1 MRIIPLDLLIV
12 FKNFK
17 GRISCLCGCSKKKKY
32 LKLSPKTTFAYG
44 SYNLKYADV
53 DLWIFFFFKK
63 LNILFLMSSISR
75 VSLARGIKVC
85 ISSEAASGSSTV
97 LGLDSEQQHLARVW
111 LWADNFSHS
120 KVLLLSSSSNKNK
133 ITVDCK
139 AAFYSA
145 PNQLPTVFSSR
156 CLMLPWKPLDLC
168 EGMSLVLSWQ
178 LVWFVR
184 ATRSNLPKQQR
195 NAESQSLM
203 CRSEGWHV
211 VSWLGFAELFR
222 KGRSWMQTV
231 NILMSGSTDR
241 IKHCWAALSVSTC
254 PVPYLNWLLRKTPVH
269 WDCGSP
275 GARLL
280 CGFLDT

>member
-1 MRIIPLDLLIV
+1 
-12 FKNFK
+12 
-17 GRISCLCGCSKKKKY
+17 
-32 LKLSPKTTFAYG
+32 
-44 SYNLKYADV
+44 
-53 DLWIFFFFKK
+53 
-63 LNILFLMSSISR
+63 MSSISR
-75 VSLARGIKVC
+75 VSLADGIEVC

-97 LGLDSEQQHLARVW
+97 LGLDCEQQHLARVW

-139 AAFYSA
+139 ATFYSA
-145 PNQLPTVFSSR
+145 PNQLPIVFSSR

-203 CRSEGWHV
+203 YRSEGWHV
-211 VSWLGFAELFR
+211 VSWFGFAELFR

-231 NILMSGSTDR
+231 NILMSGSTHR

-254 PVPYLNWLLRKTPVH
+254 PVPYLHWLLLKTPVH
-269 WDCGSP
+269 WDCASP
-275 GARLL
+275 VWVLTHIII
-280 CGFLDT
+280 FLKCSVFWIHTKIMFWNIFASNKIKKWKTQCSQIMNKSWAAGRIKSFSRNTQEGTQKHRGKSFA